1 MCFRMFV
8 ADWSGVS
15 HILFMPTA
23 CPHSLQII
31 KVPPATSLL
40 VVYIPKG
47 YASLAG
53 GAGALVHH
61 PRRKPI
67 NLRLDQSH

>member
-1 MCFRMFV
+1 
-8 ADWSGVS
+8 
-15 HILFMPTA
+15 
-23 CPHSLQII
+23 
-31 KVPPATSLL
+31 